1 MDKKKVLILSYSNLV
16 SDPRVQ
22 RQIAALM
29 PDFKIEVCATGES
42 GIKGIPFY
50 QIYEAPPFSLTR
62 KLKRIFWLFTGQFES
77 FYWDDY
83 KKEIVKKYM
92 NQQVD
97 AIVANDINTLPL
109 ALAIKEKTKAHV
121 YFDAHEY
128 HPREWA
134 SLMWKFMYQPFIGY
148 LCKTYIPKVNSF
160 STVSDAIAN
169 EYYRFTGIKPVVVSN
184 AGEYRELSPSPTQP
198 PIKLIH
204 HGAAIPERKIERTIE
219 MMEYLP
225 DRFILY
231 LMLTSFHQKYLDKLQ
246 EKSNNKVKFIPPV
259 PADKICVEINKYDIG
274 VFLLPPVNFN
284 YQHAL
289 PNKIFEFVQARLAIV
304 TTPNPEMKNLINTYN
319 LGKTSM
325 DYRPKSMA
333 EAIMEV
339 AGKIPYFK
347 SQADKHAREL
357 SAENN
362 YRLIRELVS

>member
-1 MDKKKVLILSYSNLV
+1 MKLFAGWLMKKSWKKAASKKIKYGNTLWFTSCLIMDKKKVLILSYSNLV

-169 EYYRFTGIKPVVVSN
+169 EY
-184 AGEYRELSPSPTQP
+184 
-198 PIKLIH
+198 
-204 HGAAIPERKIERTIE
+204 
-219 MMEYLP
+219 
-225 DRFILY
+225 
-231 LMLTSFHQKYLDKLQ
+231 
-246 EKSNNKVKFIPPV
+246 
-259 PADKICVEINKYDIG
+259 DIG